1 MSPLPDWVSKGGLV
15 VGWEG
20 GTDAVLSL
28 HKQLLQHNITVAGYW
43 LQDWSGLRLD
53 PFGKRLWYVFIF
65 LFYGV
70 FLNLSSHIFISF
82 PNDVE
87 MYSCCCVLTNH
98 PYV

>member
-65 LFYGV
+65 LLTCF
-70 FLNLSSHIFISF
+70 FEL
-82 PNDVE
+82 
-87 MYSCCCVLTNH
+87 VLTH
-98 PYV
+98 IHFFSK